1 MTEKSLRHSYCAHLY
16 GHNSPHLVP
25 VYMLMH
31 SKLYLQHILR
41 LYVFVFNSSTAN
53 QVPNNPHRCFSNHI
67 CGFVGLP
74 SKNKYSESEFTVSG
88 AWTMSRN
95 CFPMRTPYLLQR
107 YSCHCCVSC
116 VCSKR
121 KMLNEFCYRETGS
134 RWHVCSEFSSLHHG
148 EHLNRGTHF
157 WYFLL
162 SWNQI
167 GQVYLSVS
175 LPHSSHS
182 VHPLIPCHEVFNHLH
197 CSVVL
202 ERQCKSC
209 REVRGYVPQGG
220 AEQEAW
226 TSNTILICHPQTNQ
240 CPWGLLAQDIL
251 S

>member
-1 MTEKSLRHSYCAHLY
+1 MTERSLRHSYRAHLY

-25 VYMLMH
+25 VHTLLH

-107 YSCHCCVSC
+107 YSCCCCVSC
-116 VCSKR
+116 VCVGGNRSMSFVTEKQGQ
-121 KMLNEFCYRETGS
+121 GS
-134 RWHVCSEFSSLHHG
+134 MGVQNLLVSIMESILIDG
-148 EHLNRGTHF
+148 PTF

-167 GQVYLSVS
+167 GHIYLSVS

-182 VHPLIPCHEVFNHLH
+182 IDPLIPCHEVFKRLH
-197 CSVVL
+197 YSVVL
-202 ERQCKSC
+202 ERQHKSC

-220 AEQEAW
+220 TEQEAW